1 MSKQYKIEHP
11 ITKKTIIVGRDAYN
25 ALQEAEKQNQTRQK
39 QMGEE
44 IKAIGNKLTH
54 KYYSGTANDVEIAVK
69 FDEEGRLNQFD
80 NPQVSINLDIDDE
93 TKAIA
98 EQVLMQFIVCMN
110 QALEAKST
118 EMKNELKIVLGEA
131 PAQSEKKAG

>member
-25 ALQEAEKQNQTRQK
+25 ALQEAEKQNKSRQV
-39 QMGEE
+39 QMGED
-44 IKAIGNKLTH
+44 IKSIGQKLTQ
-54 KYYSGTANDVEIAVK
+54 KYYTGTAKDVEIAVK

-80 NPQVSINLDIDDE
+80 DPQVSINLDVDPE

-98 EQVLMQFIVCMN
+98 EQVLMQFIICMN
-110 QALEAKST
+110 QALEAKSS
-118 EMKNELKIVLGEA
+118 EMKDELKAVLGEA
-131 PAQSEKKAG
+131 PKNPEAKAG